1 MGVSVSPFLLLL
13 LLLLLLLITVTTLWL
28 FFYVSFSI
36 LNVDSAPEKES
47 QQLQRNSRIILR
59 KAANSTQRVATRCVL
74 VRPMDHGLTSLP
86 SVTSVLKTSVGI
98 FMVETTTEWVTVSVW
113 PLQKSIKSQHSE
125 KRPESSGL
133 FRDLFLDMD
142 IQTFLI
148 K

>member
-1 MGVSVSPFLLLL
+1 
-13 LLLLLLLITVTTLWL
+13 
-28 FFYVSFSI
+28 
-36 LNVDSAPEKES
+36 
-47 QQLQRNSRIILR
+47 
-59 KAANSTQRVATRCVL
+59 
-74 VRPMDHGLTSLP
+74 
-86 SVTSVLKTSVGI
+86 
-98 FMVETTTEWVTVSVW
+98 MVETTTEWVTVSVW